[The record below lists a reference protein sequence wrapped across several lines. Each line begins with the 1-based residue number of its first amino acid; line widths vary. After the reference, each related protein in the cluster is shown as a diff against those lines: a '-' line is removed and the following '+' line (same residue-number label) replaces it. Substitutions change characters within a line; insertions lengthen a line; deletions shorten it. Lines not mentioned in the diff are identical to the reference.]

1 MKSHLLYIVVVSVIV
16 IVVVVVVGKI
26 GGRSKIFFQ
35 LFVST
40 IDLVVVYSLQHR
52 ITDLILVPG
61 LCSYT
66 LFLAKIN
73 SFVYHPPCLQQFT
86 H

>member
-1 MKSHLLYIVVVSVIV
+1 MKSHLLYIVVIVIV
-16 IVVVVVVGKI
+16 IVVVVVVKI
-26 GGRSKIFFQ
+26 GGRGKIFFQ